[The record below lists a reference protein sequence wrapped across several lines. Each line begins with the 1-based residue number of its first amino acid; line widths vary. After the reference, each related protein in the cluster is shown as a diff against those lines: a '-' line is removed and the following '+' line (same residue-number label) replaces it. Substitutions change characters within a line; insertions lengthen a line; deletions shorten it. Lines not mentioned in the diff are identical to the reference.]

1 MGSTNTSLTEI
12 NMEKNPQQQQR
23 VFVICPF
30 LKQRCHVHVV
40 HSTLWISFRCAWH
53 DQDCDKMRGHYS
65 RWHVRYVMSGE
76 GVGGTPGKRLRVPW
90 SRDKSNGRLWT
101 SLLDV
106 FRARSSLASKIK
118 TIGWVAELIAGGM
131 GREKGP
137 GDKKTLG
144 GGRHARLPT
153 WQLAVG
159 RVSHQMTNR
168 DRLMFFWSVTDY
180 ITRSGQ
186 RLNLEFGKGELEN
199 MWL

>member
-12 NMEKNPQQQQR
+12 NMDKNPQQQQR

-30 LKQRCHVHVV
+30 LKQRCHAHVV

-65 RWHVRYVMSGE
+65 RWHVRYVMSEE

-131 GREKGP
+131 GAAGERSVGQENFRGRE
-137 GDKKTLG
+137 T
-144 GGRHARLPT
+144 RETANM
-153 WQLAVG
+153 AVG
-159 RVSHQMTNR
+159 SWR
-168 DRLMFFWSVTDY
+168 
-180 ITRSGQ
+180 
-186 RLNLEFGKGELEN
+186 GEPSN
-199 MWL
+199 DK